1 MNYLIHPITNEKISL
16 FSSKGKQLLKY
27 YIISFQNGG
36 SVEGGAT
43 KSYRRGKLSQRQKQL
58 IKEGREN
65 LIKFTEKAIGPLQND
80 DEGRNSLR
88 RIMELINTGDEDMI
102 NEIGG
107 DLLGHLSENK
117 LKIFNLYREWARDPN
132 NNDTPEELGKVM
144 FLFGKPTPRILQILD
159 LLYAENDARN
169 EWFSST
175 TVNSSSNAFML
186 GIVETEDGQI
196 LMSISGDP
204 STTNSETNKLY
215 ENVYYHLFPM
225 LNNIGFSVNE
235 DDENDPDEII
245 NNYARFK
252 NDYKRNTQ
260 RLSTA
265 VKKWG
270 TPIEGALADLTL
282 DEGEIKYVH
291 NNRYLYGI
299 RYVPFKREK
308 KGQTNCNNGSSC
320 VESKLFAYMH
330 RNNLKPEGMVACWIG
345 GNAKVG
351 DPSTRHCMD
360 SYTFC
365 IKDGNERRRDAGT
378 LQAKKDNK
386 RVIGAMYKYLE
397 KEVNTAFSG
406 EDKFEKAERIMKN
419 FAVPCPGCQMNE
431 IRYKQGLPEIKWV
444 NTDCSDIEKNKFVG
458 GIESIEEETPGSSD
472 WERRTSVL
480 IEEEGGEQKLTGKI
494 KQAIDEG
501 GDTDPLTIE
510 DLEEDELKNAR
521 NLKAKGEKRQ
531 NKSKKK
537 K

>member
-1 MNYLIHPITNEKISL
+1 MNYLIHPITNEEISL
-16 FSSKGKQLLKY
+16 FSSEGKQLLKD
-27 YIISFQNGG
+27 YIKLFQSGG

-43 KSYRRGKLSQRQKQL
+43 KGGEDRELSQRQKQL
-58 IKEGREN
+58 I
-65 LIKFTEKAIGPLQND
+65 D
-80 DEGRNSLR
+80 DSHNSLR

-107 DLLGHLSENK
+107 DLLGHLSKNK
-117 LKIFNLYREWARDPN
+117 LKIFEMYRRWARNPN
-132 NNDTPEELGKVM
+132 NNDTPEELGKVI

-169 EWFSST
+169 DWFSST
-175 TVNSSSNAFML
+175 EVNSPSNAFML

-204 STTNSETNKLY
+204 STTTSETNKLY

-225 LNNIGFSVNE
+225 LNNIGFGVNE
-235 DDENDPDEII
+235 DDENDGEIV
-245 NNYARFK
+245 NNYVRFK
-252 NDYKRNTQ
+252 DDYKRNTL

-270 TPIEGALADLTL
+270 TPKEGKLADLTL
-282 DEGEIKYVH
+282 NEGEIRYVH

-308 KGQTNCNNGSSC
+308 KFGQTNCNNGSSC

-330 RNNLKPEGMVACWIG
+330 RNNLKPKGMVACWIG
-345 GNAKVG
+345 GNAR
-351 DPSTRHCMD
+351 DTSARHCMD

-365 IKDGNERRRDAGT
+365 IKDGNEEKRDADT

-386 RVIGAMYKYLE
+386 KVIGTMYTYLE
-397 KEVNTAFSG
+397 EEINTAFRG
-406 EDKFEKAERIMKN
+406 VDENTKKEKSTKIMEH

-431 IRYKQGLPEIKWV
+431 IRYKQGLPEIRWV
-444 NTDCSDIEKNKFVG
+444 NTDCSDIAKDKFVG
-458 GIESIEEETPGSSD
+458 GIETIEENTPGSSN
-472 WERRTSVL
+472 WERITKVL
-480 IEEEGGEQKLTGKI
+480 EEE
-494 KQAIDEG
+494 D
-501 GDTDPLTIE
+501 
-510 DLEEDELKNAR
+510 EEDELKDAR
-521 NLKAKGEKRQ
+521 NLKAKGKKSKKRQ
-531 NKSKKK
+531 TKSKKK